1 MAKEYPLLYGHAGD
15 VCEELHN
22 INEVARFIMKHG
34 VKTDVTIAT
43 PYDTPL
49 LSTFGIYINKI
60 ADMEYRQE
68 LLKVLTPMQMNV
80 FDTDDES
87 ENIEEIENNNT
98 KDNEMEM

>member
-43 PYDTPL
+43 P
-49 LSTFGIYINKI
+49 
-60 ADMEYRQE
+60 
-68 LLKVLTPMQMNV
+68 
-80 FDTDDES
+80 
-87 ENIEEIENNNT
+87 
-98 KDNEMEM
+98 